1 MVEDNRILKH
11 KRIFLMEKI
20 RLNKGDTAFL
30 FFVLIYT
37 ISSLF
42 PYFTGAVQGAG
53 NSNIFTILFVGIAY
67 LRSQIALIA
76 FIVLSI
82 VFPFIKRNKIV
93 SRIISIILL
102 IAALDLAT
110 LMILPMFLH
119 SSTGLENAK
128 TILKVVSIGYWIP
141 TIVSIIIS
149 VWAIFLAFT
158 PKNKK
163 YKDIV
168 DL

>member
-1 MVEDNRILKH
+1 MVGDNRILKH
-11 KRIFLMEKI
+11 KRIFSMEKI

-30 FFVLIYT
+30 FFVLIY
-37 ISSLF
+37 IINSLF
-42 PYFTGAVQGAG
+42 PYFTDAVQGAG

-67 LRSQIALIA
+67 LRSQISLIA

-128 TILKVVSIGYWIP
+128 TILKVASVGYWIP

-163 YKDIV
+163 QKDTV